1 VGGALAKIRARGG
14 ESGRPSIQHAALA
27 RAALLSPLLSMH
39 DALRT
44 LLTGAIVYIT
54 VTIVLRV
61 TGKRSLSTYHALD
74 FVVVVALGSSI
85 ATAVMMTSLS
95 WSSRAVAVG
104 IPIALQA
111 GVAFISSR
119 SRKFEH
125 FVTAKPAMLVE
136 NGQYLH
142 EMMLHETMTEDEV
155 NHAVR
160 TEGIGSLADVAAVI
174 LEKNG
179 ELTVIPRANLGDGS
193 MLRNIRRVP
202 KE

>member
-1 VGGALAKIRARGG
+1 
-14 ESGRPSIQHAALA
+14 
-27 RAALLSPLLSMH
+27 MH
-39 DALRT
+39 DTLHT
-44 LLTGAIVYIT
+44 LLTGTIVYVTI
-54 VTIVLRV
+54 TIVLRV

-85 ATAVMMTSLS
+85 ATAVMMNNLS
-95 WSSRAVAVG
+95 WGSRAVAIA
-104 IPIALQA
+104 IPIGLQA

-125 FVTAKPAMLVE
+125 FVSAKPAMLVE

-142 EMMLHETMTEDEV
+142 DMMLHETMTEDEV

-160 TEGIGSLADVAAVI
+160 TEGIGSLDQVAAVI

-179 ELTVIPRANLGDGS
+179 ELTVIAKANLGDGG
-193 MLRNIRRVP
+193 MLRNIRRTP